1 MDFTEKLKVMYGTY
15 PKEADMTE
23 ELVDLP
29 SIQTTT
35 VLTEEVPFTV
45 EEDGVYYFGFNV
57 YSNPYNANL
66 NIDDI
71 IIEQDEED
79 IFYCESEYYSS
90 CEFGNQ
96 ISNVS
101 LQGESVNLDN
111 DSQCSNGGNGD
122 YTQLDNPDLLPG
134 GTYEVS
140 VSSDYFFLLGQNIRI
155 WIDYDNDGVFDDSE
169 EIGNTNGSGMHNSG
183 TNSFTFTIPADIQEG
198 LHRMRVRLVSHDG
211 YIDPCGEEFSGETED
226 YNVSILPAP
235 SCLPPSNLEISSI
248 ENSSAQLSWTPHS
261 DETQWDVV
269 YGVSGFVQ
277 NNGDS
282 ETLTVNTQPEVTI
295 DGLNPGTMYDVY
307 VKTICSENDES
318 SASPILSFITQCEA
332 ANLPFFQDFEDV
344 DIPNIP
350 LCGSIE
356 TISGNDWIT
365 AFDEHSDSYNQ
376 QLVYSSDFM
385 SDANAWYFTREIELE
400 AGITYQISYD
410 YGNVNSSFIEKLKV
424 SMGESNSADDMTVE
438 LADHPNIYLGG
449 KVNNVVY
456 FSVENDGTY
465 YFGFNAYSSPMGLN
479 LFLDNIS
486 IDFAPDCIPVSGLNY
501 SEIST
506 SSVKLDWIENGNST
520 QWEIV
525 YGESGFD
532 VEGSDSQ
539 SIFANDYPEF
549 ILSDLESNTTYDIYI
564 RSVCDEDG
572 SSAFSEP
579 VTITTFCDAAS
590 VPFIQDFEDV
600 TTPNIPACSTV
611 EVIDGGNWRSNTATG
626 IGFSGK
632 VLQYQSDYGNDPAN
646 SWFFLQGIE
655 LEAGINYTI
664 SFGYANGTMDFT
676 EKLKVMYGTYPKEAD
691 MTEELVDLPSI
702 QTTTVL
708 TEEVPFTVE
717 EDGVYYFGFNVYS
730 NPYNANLNIDDII
743 IEQDEEDIFYC
754 ESEYYS
760 SCEFGNQISNVSLQ
774 GESVNL
780 DNDSQCSNG
789 GNGDYTQ
796 LDNPDLLPGGTY
808 EVSVSSDYFFLLGQN
823 IRIWIDYDN
832 DGVFDDSEEI
842 GNTNGSGM
850 HNSGT
855 NSFTFT
861 IPADIQEGLHR
872 MRVRLVSHDGYIDP
886 CGEEFSGETEDYN
899 VSILP
904 APSCLPPSNLEI
916 SSIENSS
923 AQLSWTP
930 HSDET
935 QWDVVYGV
943 SGFVQ
948 NNGDS
953 ETLTVNTQPEVTIDG
968 LNPGTMY
975 DVYVKTICSENDES
989 SASPILSFI
998 TQCEAANLPFFQDFE
1013 DVDIPNVPV
1022 CGSIET
1028 IIGNDW
1034 ITAFDYHTASYNQ
1047 QIVYS
1052 SDFISDAIAWYF
1064 IVEIALEADNPYQV

>member
-1 MDFTEKLKVMYGTY
+1 
-15 PKEADMTE
+15 
-23 ELVDLP
+23 
-29 SIQTTT
+29 
-35 VLTEEVPFTV
+35 
-45 EEDGVYYFGFNV
+45 
-57 YSNPYNANL
+57 
-66 NIDDI
+66 
-71 IIEQDEED
+71 
-79 IFYCESEYYSS
+79 
-90 CEFGNQ
+90 
-96 ISNVS
+96 
-101 LQGESVNLDN
+101 
-111 DSQCSNGGNGD
+111 
-122 YTQLDNPDLLPG
+122 
-134 GTYEVS
+134 
-140 VSSDYFFLLGQNIRI
+140 
-155 WIDYDNDGVFDDSE
+155 
-169 EIGNTNGSGMHNSG
+169 
-183 TNSFTFTIPADIQEG
+183 
-198 LHRMRVRLVSHDG
+198 
-211 YIDPCGEEFSGETED
+211 
-226 YNVSILPAP
+226 
-235 SCLPPSNLEISSI
+235 
-248 ENSSAQLSWTPHS
+248 
-261 DETQWDVV
+261 
-269 YGVSGFVQ
+269 
-277 NNGDS
+277 
-282 ETLTVNTQPEVTI
+282 
-295 DGLNPGTMYDVY
+295 
-307 VKTICSENDES
+307 
-318 SASPILSFITQCEA
+318 
-332 ANLPFFQDFEDV
+332 
-344 DIPNIP
+344 
-350 LCGSIE
+350 
-356 TISGNDWIT
+356 
-365 AFDEHSDSYNQ
+365 
-376 QLVYSSDFM
+376 
-385 SDANAWYFTREIELE
+385 
-400 AGITYQISYD
+400 
-410 YGNVNSSFIEKLKV
+410 
-424 SMGESNSADDMTVE
+424 
-438 LADHPNIYLGG
+438 
-449 KVNNVVY
+449 
-456 FSVENDGTY
+456 
-465 YFGFNAYSSPMGLN
+465 MGLN

-539 SIFANDYPEF
+539 SIFANDNPEF

-1064 IVEIALEADNPYQV
+1064 IVEIALEADNPYQVSYDYGNVNSSFIEKLKVSMGESNSADDMTVELADHPNIYLGGKVNNVVYFSVENDGTYYFGFNAYSSPMGLNLFLDNISIDFAPDCIPVSGLNYSEISTSSVKLDWIENGNSTQWEIVYGESGFDVEGSDSQSIFANDNPEFILSDLESNTTYDIYIRSVCDEDGSSAFSEPVTITTFCDAASVPFIQDFEDVTTPNIPACSTVEVIDGGNWRSNTATGIGFSGKVLQYQSDYGNDPANSWFFLQGIELEAGINYTISFGYAN